1 MFFPLDANEKKDIE
15 IRRTILTSLY
25 PKIKILKKIFL
36 HRGIHENVDIHDK
49 NVKSYLNKTKIT

>member
-1 MFFPLDANEKKDIE
+1 MKKKDME
-15 IRRTILTSLY
+15 ICQTILMSLY
-25 PKIKILKKIFL
+25 PEIFL